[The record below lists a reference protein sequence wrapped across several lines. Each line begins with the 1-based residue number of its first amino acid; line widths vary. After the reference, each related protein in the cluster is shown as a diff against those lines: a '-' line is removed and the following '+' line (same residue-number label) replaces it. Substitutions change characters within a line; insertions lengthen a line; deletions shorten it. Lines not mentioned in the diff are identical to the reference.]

1 MQAFEALVASLNT
14 RGIRESH
21 LHSMLQSI
29 EPTFKE
35 AVERKK
41 CSTLEQPA
49 GRILKNGSNE
59 IISPNRGNEFGS
71 PCSTLSGVAS
81 DNIMA
86 HSDTFK
92 IELGRI
98 EAEKI
103 AISKRA
109 YVFVKWMWREC
120 YSHQSAYAMKYGKK
134 RYPELI
140 QSCDHCYQI
149 YLTEERHCSSCH
161 KTFKPIHNFLEH
173 SSQCE
178 EKQRT
183 DPNWKMQIVDHSVP
197 IGLRL
202 LKLLLATIEV
212 Q

>member
-1 MQAFEALVASLNT
+1 MQAFDALVASLDT

-41 CSTLEQPA
+41 CASLEHTT
-49 GRILKNGSNE
+49 GRTLKNGSNE
-59 IISPNRGNEFGS
+59 SPNCNNEFGS

-81 DNIMA
+81 DNLMA
-86 HSDTFK
+86 YSDTFK
-92 IELGRI
+92 IEIGRN
-98 EAEKI
+98 EAEKNS
-103 AISKRA
+103 ISKRA
-109 YVFVKWMWREC
+109 SVFLKWMWREC
-120 YSHQSAYAMKYGKK
+120 YGHQSTYAMRYGKK
-134 RYPELI
+134 WCPELI

-149 YLTEERHCSSCH
+149 FLAEERHCSSCH

-183 DPNWKMQIVDHSVP
+183 DPNWKTQIVDFSVP
-197 IGLRL
+197 VGLRL
-202 LKLLLATIEV
+202 LRLLLATIEV
-212 Q
+212 K

>member
-92 IELGRI
+92 IELGRN

-109 YVFVKWMWREC
+109 HVFVKWMWREC
-120 YSHQSAYAMKYGKK
+120 YSHQSTYAMKYGKK

-183 DPNWKMQIVDHSVP
+183 DPNWKMQIVDHCVP